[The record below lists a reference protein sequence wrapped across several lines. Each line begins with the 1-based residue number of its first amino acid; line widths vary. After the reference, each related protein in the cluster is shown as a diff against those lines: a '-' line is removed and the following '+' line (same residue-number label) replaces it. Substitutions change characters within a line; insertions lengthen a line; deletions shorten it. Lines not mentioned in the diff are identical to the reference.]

1 MGLFGP
7 PNVEKM
13 KAKRDV
19 EGLIKALGYQK
30 DASVRQAAAG
40 ALGQMRDPRAVQPL
54 IAALKDSDRHVPE
67 TAAEALVKIGT
78 PAVEPLIV
86 ALKDSDSNV
95 RRLAAGA
102 LGQIGDARAVEPLIA
117 ARTDSNWELRQA
129 AARALEQIGDAR
141 AVEPLVAALKASK
154 GFVRHA
160 AAGALAKIGDARS
173 FEPLVA
179 ALKDSNEFVRKEAA
193 EGLAKIGDA
202 RAVEPLIAT
211 LKDSYRWVRKAA
223 AGALG
228 QIADARAVEP
238 LIAALKDS
246 DEGVRMEAAEALDK
260 LGWRPG
266 QDEKAKISA
275 TSGGATRPAQ
285 DVPAAQFV
293 EDIVE
298 GLRQKPPSKEVCYVV
313 LFGDRPLTAT
323 LEGGCILC
331 FTQRSKAEEFMTKYQ
346 GIYYC
351 TKPLSALPLGEVPEL
366 WAMLNNKAK
375 DTDYEPPYGLIINF
389 NYAGQPYHKYST
401 DDLKRIGLTGLQRGF
416 GALPR

>member
-1 MGLFGP
+1 MALFGP

-30 DASVRQAAAG
+30 DGSVRMLAAG

-117 ARTDSNWELRQA
+117 ALTDSNWELRQA
-129 AARALEQIGDAR
+129 AARALEQ
-141 AVEPLVAALKASK
+141 
-154 GFVRHA
+154 
-160 AAGALAKIGDARS
+160 IGDARS

-266 QDEKAKISA
+266 QDEEAKISA

-285 DVPAAQFV
+285 DVPAARFV